1 MIKYTTENIQ
11 SAIRRT
17 AQQLVAQRTLNGNT
31 VYIVLLNGGAWF
43 ASHFFDCL
51 GDIPN
56 IVYYAKCHSY
66 EGQNRQ
72 VLVWDYIPD
81 MQLNGK
87 EVVVLDDICDSGQ
100 TATEVV
106 RYLQQ
111 YADKVTVITLL
122 KRTTTCLPDD
132 IALHSCITDD
142 SGDFFVGCGM
152 DDNGRCRMQPYI
164 SVV

>member
-1 MIKYTTENIQ
+1 MIKYNSETIQ
-11 SAIRRT
+11 SAIRLT
-17 AQQLVAQRTLNGNT
+17 AQQLVEQGVHTPHT

-51 GDIPN
+51 GNIPN

-66 EGQNRQ
+66 EGQERQ

-87 EVVVLDDICDSGQ
+87 DVVVLDDICDSGQ

-111 YADKVTVITLL
+111 YADKVTVVTLL

-132 IALHSCITDD
+132 ISLHSCLTDD
-142 SGDFFVGCGM
+142 SQDFFVGCGM
-152 DDNGRCRMQPYI
+152 DDNGFCRMQPYI
-164 SVV
+164 SIS